1 MTCNPVTSPGSCTR
15 ETDGYD
21 ILLVNSAVQFTFSFL
36 LQLNMSFFKEE
47 KVDHNEEA
55 LCPVLLLLL
64 SSNCKGNTNHD
75 LLSQYQAEEEERDYL
90 QSRYR
95 QTSCQFILN
104 LNRPSET

>member
-1 MTCNPVTSPGSCTR
+1 MTSYWSIVLFSL
-15 ETDGYD
+15 
-21 ILLVNSAVQFTFSFL
+21 LLVFCCIL
-36 LQLNMSFFKEE
+36 MSIFKEE

-75 LLSQYQAEEEERDYL
+75 LLSRYQAEEEERDYL
-90 QSRYR
+90 QSRSR